1 MRMNTDGIVL
11 RVTDTGE
18 SDRAVT
24 VLTRDFGV
32 IHAFANG
39 AKKVKSRFLGATQP
53 LCFSRFSIYKSRNSY
68 IIDEAQSIEVFFGLR
83 DDIETLALAQYFC
96 ELAGEL
102 APELDVADD
111 FLRLLL
117 NSLHILISGKRPQ
130 NQVKAVFEMR
140 ILTLAG
146 YMPELSVC
154 PHCGDEPENGIF
166 FSVDEGCIYCQSS
179 AHGGFE
185 ITAGVLSA
193 MRHICTCGDKRIFAF
208 EMPPASLSLLT
219 EISEK
224 YLVAQTQRR
233 YKSLEF
239 YKSLFN

>member
-32 IHAFANG
+32 VRAFANG

-102 APELDVADD
+102 APELDEADE

-117 NSLHILISGKRPQ
+117 NSLHMLVSGKRSQ
-130 NQVKAVFEMR
+130 GQIKAVLELR

-146 YMPELSVC
+146 YMPELSAC
-154 PHCGDEPENGIF
+154 PHCGQEPESDIY
-166 FSVDEGCIYCQSS
+166 FSVDDGCVHCRDSS
-179 AHGGFE
+179 HGGFE

-193 MRHICTCGDKRIFAF
+193 MRHICTCSDKRIFAF
-208 EMPPASLSLLT
+208 EMPSASLSLLT

-224 YLVAQTQRR
+224 YLVAQTQRK
-233 YKSLEF
+233 YKSLDF
-239 YKSLFN
+239 YKSLF